1 MASLT
6 RENNNNSDDINKL
19 QHEFNKKSSI
29 NDNNNTKN
37 KDNNTNKSNKPYK
50 SNNGKSAL
58 RVCIIC
64 RQSKKRNEY
73 SSTQWKKVNAG
84 SKCKSCIMSN
94 QSNGNNLKSSSTNS
108 NSNKNNND
116 NPTTK
121 PLIVK
126 LRPQMP
132 VPGFEETL
140 TCCTDWPQTKKGEP
154 PSAQSLVFM
163 PLFAIIHGPLPNYC
177 NELQLSN
184 ALNWWTAALPAF
196 PSWIDRLIQAGVKR
210 ELLKIV
216 SKKQD
221 LKGRPNALIPK
232 IKGGGHGS
240 FPHIKGKV
248 QTRLLEMDIMVSI
261 EIYQAVACMYSQKKL
276 SAEEGAQ

>member
-50 SNNGKSAL
+50 NNNGKSAL

-73 SSTQWKKVNAG
+73 SSTQWKKGNAG

-94 QSNGNNLKSSSTNS
+94 QSNRNNLKSSSTNS

>member
-50 SNNGKSAL
+50 SNNSKSAL

-73 SSTQWKKVNAG
+73 SSTQWKKGNAG

-94 QSNGNNLKSSSTNS
+94 QSNRNNLKSSSTNS

-126 LRPQMP
+126 PRPQMP

-276 SAEEGAQ
+276 SEEGAQ

>member
-19 QHEFNKKSSI
+19 RHEFNKKSSI

-50 SNNGKSAL
+50 NDNGKSAL

-73 SSTQWKKVNAG
+73 SSTQWKKGNAG

-94 QSNGNNLKSSSTNS
+94 QSNRNNLKSSSTNS

-126 LRPQMP
+126 PRPQMP

-276 SAEEGAQ
+276 SEEGAQ

>member
-1 MASLT
+1 
-6 RENNNNSDDINKL
+6 
-19 QHEFNKKSSI
+19 
-29 NDNNNTKN
+29 
-37 KDNNTNKSNKPYK
+37 
-50 SNNGKSAL
+50 
-58 RVCIIC
+58 
-64 RQSKKRNEY
+64 
-73 SSTQWKKVNAG
+73 
-84 SKCKSCIMSN
+84 
-94 QSNGNNLKSSSTNS
+94 
-108 NSNKNNND
+108 
-116 NPTTK
+116 
-121 PLIVK
+121 
-126 LRPQMP
+126 
-132 VPGFEETL
+132 
-140 TCCTDWPQTKKGEP
+140 
-154 PSAQSLVFM
+154 M

-184 ALNWWTAALPAF
+184 ALNWWSAALPAF

>member
-50 SNNGKSAL
+50 SNNSKSAL

-73 SSTQWKKVNAG
+73 SSTQWKKGNAG

-94 QSNGNNLKSSSTNS
+94 QSNRNNLKSSSTNS

-126 LRPQMP
+126 PRPQMP

>member
-19 QHEFNKKSSI
+19 RHEFNKKSSI

-50 SNNGKSAL
+50 SNNSKSAL

-73 SSTQWKKVNAG
+73 SSTQWKKGNAG

-94 QSNGNNLKSSSTNS
+94 QSNRNNLKSSSTNS

-126 LRPQMP
+126 PRPQMP

-276 SAEEGAQ
+276 SAEEAAQ

>member
-19 QHEFNKKSSI
+19 RHEFNKKSSI

-50 SNNGKSAL
+50 SNNSKSAL

-73 SSTQWKKVNAG
+73 SSTQWKKGNAG

-94 QSNGNNLKSSSTNS
+94 QSNRNNLKSSSTNS

-126 LRPQMP
+126 PRPQMP

-276 SAEEGAQ
+276 S

>member
-6 RENNNNSDDINKL
+6 RENNNNNDDIIN
-19 QHEFNKKSSI
+19 I

-73 SSTQWKKVNAG
+73 SSTQWKKGNAG

-94 QSNGNNLKSSSTNS
+94 QSNRNNLKSSSSNS

-126 LRPQMP
+126 RRPQMP

-221 LKGRPNALIPK
+221 LKGRPSALIPK

-276 SAEEGAQ
+276 SEEGAQ

>member
-6 RENNNNSDDINKL
+6 RENNNNNDDIIN
-19 QHEFNKKSSI
+19 I

-73 SSTQWKKVNAG
+73 SSTQWKKGNAG

-94 QSNGNNLKSSSTNS
+94 QSNKNNLKSSSTNS
-108 NSNKNNND
+108 NSNNKNNND

-126 LRPQMP
+126 RRPQMP

-184 ALNWWTAALPAF
+184 ALNWWSAALPAF

-276 SAEEGAQ
+276 SEEGAQ

>member
-73 SSTQWKKVNAG
+73 SSTQWKKGNAG

-126 LRPQMP
+126 PRPQMP

-276 SAEEGAQ
+276 SEEGAQ

>member
-19 QHEFNKKSSI
+19 RHEFNKKSSI

-50 SNNGKSAL
+50 SNNSKSAL

-73 SSTQWKKVNAG
+73 SSTQWKKGNAG

-94 QSNGNNLKSSSTNS
+94 QSNRNNLKSSSTNS

-126 LRPQMP
+126 PRPQMP

>member
-73 SSTQWKKVNAG
+73 SSTQWKKGNAG

-94 QSNGNNLKSSSTNS
+94 QSNKNNLKSSSTNS
-108 NSNKNNND
+108 NSNNKNNND

-126 LRPQMP
+126 RRPQMP

-276 SAEEGAQ
+276 SEEGAQ

>member
-19 QHEFNKKSSI
+19 RHEFNKKSSI

-50 SNNGKSAL
+50 SNNSKSAL

-94 QSNGNNLKSSSTNS
+94 QSNRNNLKSSSTNS

-126 LRPQMP
+126 PRPQMP

>member
-50 SNNGKSAL
+50 NDNGKSAL

-73 SSTQWKKVNAG
+73 SSTQLKKGNAG

-94 QSNGNNLKSSSTNS
+94 QSNRNNLKSSSTNS

-126 LRPQMP
+126 PRPQMP

>member
-6 RENNNNSDDINKL
+6 RENNNNSDDL
-19 QHEFNKKSSI
+19 QLEFNKKSSI

-50 SNNGKSAL
+50 NNNGKSAL

-73 SSTQWKKVNAG
+73 SSTQWKKGNAG

-94 QSNGNNLKSSSTNS
+94 QSNRNNLKSSSTNS

-126 LRPQMP
+126 PRPQMP

-276 SAEEGAQ
+276 SAEEAAQ